1 MLDKAVSKR
10 RFKGMLARVFSDGV
24 VNDAEAE
31 EVRAFLSSGELTPDE
46 VKDVIADFVQLT
58 WRVTVADSEISER
71 EKVKLREIV
80 RVLEIPQSTLP
91 PAWAEALLQP

>member
-24 VNDAEAE
+24 VNATEAE
-31 EVRAFLSSGELTPDE
+31 EVRAFLSSGELTPEE
-46 VKDVIADFVQLT
+46 VSGVIADFIQLT
-58 WRVTVADSEISER
+58 WRVTVADSEITER
-71 EKVKLREIV
+71 EKQRLREIV

-91 PAWAEALLQP
+91 PEWAAALLT